1 MQYKNNTLVNDE
13 SFFEF
18 QVNEQNQDQ
27 QDKNFVQINGQRLSI
42 QEFLDIIEA
51 KSQDY
56 EDPEE
61 LTEEDQVKEDTIQQ
75 VLNNFDF
82 GTCVIA
88 INKLTDDDTTDLD
101 EQLDIAYDLC
111 SQAWDIWMEEQEE
124 IGGATA
130 QLQQGN
136 YVCSIS
142 PCGMMQLAFVLTS
155 ACSFMEE

>member
-1 MQYKNNTLVNDE
+1 MQYKNNTLVNNE

-56 EDPEE
+56 EDLEE
-61 LTEEDQVKEDTIQQ
+61 LTEEDQVKEDTIQR

-111 SQAWDIWMEEQEE
+111 SQAWDIWMEDQE
-124 IGGATA
+124 IGGDTA

-136 YVCSIS
+136 YLCSIC
-142 PCGMMQLAFVLTS
+142 PYGTMRLDFVLTS